1 MSALAGNDW
10 QSEQD
15 GVTAEAALPEP
26 AEEIAMRE
34 KLNVVRDTMI
44 VLGIQIVFRAMILLR
59 RLNF

>member
-1 MSALAGNDW
+1 MSALAGNRWNSDH
-10 QSEQD
+10 E
-15 GVTAEAALPEP
+15 VTAEAALPVP

>member
-15 GVTAEAALPEP
+15 GVTVEAALPVP